1 MHAWA
6 TQPCFSPSGVSHTVA
21 LLTTF
26 DTPWSRSCSL
36 HTRPSFSLPFT
47 TCGHTLDQQMPT
59 FTMQSTSYMHWVS
72 RVLCSTAPGPGVASA
87 GNIHAAQRCHCRRRR
102 ILRASMLMINSY
114 MGPRLS
120 GSFCCD
126 RDRSVVYQGC
136 IDGIQVSGVG
146 AHRCVRTQAS
156 RAVLVSSTC

>member
-36 HTRPSFSLPFT
+36 HTRPSFCLPFT
-47 TCGHTLDQQMPT
+47 TCGHTPAQQMPT

-87 GNIHAAQRCHCRRRR
+87 GNIHAAQRCHRRRRR

-146 AHRCVRTQAS
+146 AH
-156 RAVLVSSTC
+156 